1 MEKINFGALVKN
13 KHIVRLLVILLIGIL
28 LLSFGKAKPKPM
40 QTESEAL
47 PTEQP
52 YAETERRLES
62 ILSKIKGVGSVEVMI
77 TYDGTG
83 KRDFVTEISRE
94 QTREPDKSSSTESTS
109 VVVPE
114 DAPILAREEYPKVR
128 GVIAVCEG
136 GSSASVREQVIL
148 AIKAV
153 LAVEEHRIGVFAK

>member
-1 MEKINFGALVKN
+1 MEKINFSEIMKN
-13 KHIVRLLVILLIGIL
+13 KHIVRLCIILLIGIL
-28 LLSFGKAKPKPM
+28 LLSIGKAKPKSA
-40 QTESEAL
+40 QVENDAL
-47 PTEQP
+47 PSQQP
-52 YAETERRLES
+52 YAETERRLEA

-94 QTREPDKSSSTESTS
+94 QMRDTDKSSTSESTS

-128 GVIAVCEG
+128 GVIAVCAG
-136 GSSASVREQVIL
+136 GGSASVREQVIL

>member
-1 MEKINFGALVKN
+1 MGKINLGELMKN
-13 KHIVRLLVILLIGIL
+13 KNIVRLSIILLIGIL
-28 LLSFGKAKPKPM
+28 LLSFGKVKPKPT
-40 QTESEAL
+40 QTTSEAL
-47 PTEQP
+47 PSQQP

-62 ILSKIKGVGSVEVMI
+62 VLSQIKGVGSVEVMI

-94 QTREPDKSSSTESTS
+94 HMRETDKSSTSESTS

-114 DAPILAREEYPKVR
+114 DTPILEREEYPKVR

-148 AIKAV
+148 AIKAA